1 MAALKIRSFLPQKVS
16 GDIRTDP
23 AAAMTTTINRMGFV
37 VEDIGHLI
45 TKMHNDKLEWLE
57 EQKDARKLKKD
68 QQREDKIEKDVE
80 KEVEVQD
87 KREGNVQKKTG
98 GFIQRLLAPFMWIG
112 TKLLTFLALNWI
124 SDPKNTKLIKTVL
137 PWIGKWLGTFWKVL
151 STGVNW
157 ILEAFGEKSPVMG
170 ALKIF
175 GGIAALFAADRILRP
190 WKLIGDVNKLRKL
203 VSNDAKR
210 GQQTNQSQNLT
221 KKQIAKQRLKNINK
235 IKARNK
241 RMIKLRR
248 MKRLGKVKMG
258 RFVKGGGLSALAGV
272 ASFAGR
278 LSQGDSLQKAAGGG
292 IGAAVGGV
300 AMTALLTPI
309 LGPFAPL
316 VGNLL
321 GGFIGDKIGAFI
333 GDAITPII
341 APIKDYFV
349 NIFWPSMKAF
359 FTPLATTI
367 GEYMETVI
375 PIVQMVWK
383 KISPFLESGIKN
395 MAKFL
400 TEGPVGKAIGALLWL
415 VKKGAWILGGL
426 INGIAKVSTGS
437 VNTYQRVFG
446 DEETKAEAQ
455 LENED
460 YDVQNLKKQLAKLRK
475 NKEKKGGG
483 KRSVWFGV
491 DGVIRTSNGAPG
503 MHMGNGHGHPLGSTI
518 DEKIKHWEEVLIPHA
533 EKKAAEAAQ
542 AVKDLE
548 NSGGNVQALTT
559 FTDKEIIASKTDHIV
574 TSKAMV
580 ERWGKIHK
588 GVDIATDIGE
598 KLYTFMDAVVQ
609 QVGTEGPTKGYGN
622 YIAFTTSDG
631 IGQFYAHMNK
641 MSTLKNGQKIKKGTQ
656 VGEAGNS
663 GASTGPHLHW
673 ETATNPADVGY
684 GGPSIFDPL
693 TKYGKESPFSGKLEP
708 VSDYVVG
715 GTGGAEKL
723 NKELVKRSEAESS
736 AELRGGITETMY
748 IVQPVIRDVVQQQSG
763 DTLVAVSRYA
773 DDI

>member
-1 MAALKIRSFLPQKVS
+1 MAALKIRSFLPAKTT

-23 AAAMTTTINRMGFV
+23 AAAMTTSINRLGFV
-37 VEDIGHLI
+37 VEDIGHI
-45 TKMHNDKLEWLE
+45 IAKMHMDKLQWLDD
-57 EQKDARKLKKD
+57 QKDARKLAKD
-68 QQREDKIEKDVE
+68 QERESKIEKDVE
-80 KEVEVQD
+80 KEVEVED
-87 KREGNVQKKTG
+87 KKAGGVQKKTG
-98 GFIQRLLAPFMWIG
+98 GFLQRLLAPFMWIG
-112 TKLLTFLALNWI
+112 TKLLTFFALNWMA
-124 SDPKNTKLIKTVL
+124 DPKNGKFIKTVL

-203 VSNDAKR
+203 VSNDANKN
-210 GQQTNQSQNLT
+210 QQTNQSQQMT
-221 KKQIAKQRLKNINK
+221 KRQIAKQRLKNINQ
-235 IKARNK
+235 IKAKNK
-241 RMIKLRR
+241 RIAKLRR
-248 MKRLGKVKMG
+248 MKRMGKVKMG

-278 LSQGDSLQKAAGGG
+278 LSAGDSVQKAAGGG

-349 NIFWPSMKAF
+349 NIWWPAMKAF

-367 GEYMETVI
+367 GEYMEVAI
-375 PIVQMVWK
+375 PVVKMVWT
-383 KISPFLESGIKN
+383 KIQPFLSEGLKN
-395 MAKFL
+395 VGKFL
-400 TEGPVGKAIGALLWL
+400 TEGPVGKAIQALLWL
-415 VKKGAWILGGL
+415 VKTGAWILGGL
-426 INGIAKVSTGS
+426 VNGIAKVIGGS
-437 VNTYQRVFG
+437 LNTYNRVFG
-446 DEETKAEAQ
+446 DEETKADAQ
-455 LENED
+455 LENEN
-460 YDVQNLKKQLAKLRK
+460 YDVKNLNEQLATLKK

-491 DGVIRTSNGAPG
+491 DGVVRTSNGAPG
-503 MHMGNGHGHPLGSTI
+503 MHIGNGHGHPFGSTI

-533 EKKAAEAAQ
+533 KKKAAEAAQ

-548 NSGGNVQALTT
+548 NSGGNVEALTT
-559 FTDKEIIASKTDHIV
+559 FTDKELTRGDHVV
-574 TSKAMV
+574 TSPALV

-598 KLYTFMDAVVQ
+598 KLYTFMDAVVD
-609 QVGTEGPTKGYGN
+609 QVGTEGATKGYGN
-622 YIAFTTSDG
+622 YIAFTTKDG

-641 MSTLKNGQKIKKGTQ
+641 MSTLKDGQKIKKGTQ

-708 VSDYVVG
+708 VSDYIVG
-715 GTGGAEKL
+715 GTGGAENL
-723 NKELVKRSEAESS
+723 NKELVQRSEAESS
-736 AELRGGITETMY
+736 AEFRGGTTETMY
-748 IVQPVIRDVVQQQSG
+748 IVQPVLRDIVQLNSG
-763 DTLVAVSRYA
+763 DKLVAVSRYG